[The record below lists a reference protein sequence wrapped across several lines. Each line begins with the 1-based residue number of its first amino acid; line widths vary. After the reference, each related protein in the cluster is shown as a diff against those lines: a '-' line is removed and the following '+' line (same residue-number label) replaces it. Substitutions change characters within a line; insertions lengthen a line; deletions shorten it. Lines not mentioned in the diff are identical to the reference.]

1 MALPEPVWT
10 DHDIGI
16 AREVVNNPSS
26 PIWKTW
32 NEDPTKIAILRA
44 IVSCLVRLDYSQWF
58 SSDMFEFLTQK
69 LVCCLHSYSL

>member
-1 MALPEPVWT
+1 MALPQPVWT

-16 AREVVNNPSS
+16 AQEVVRNPSS
-26 PIWKTW
+26 LIWKTW

-44 IVSCLVRLDYSQWF
+44 IVSCQVRLDYPRWF
-58 SSDMFEFLTQK
+58 GVDMVGFLTQW